1 MPDSNL
7 EHLPRPVHFGR
18 PRGLGSLCGAFGVL
32 LFLGACEEQNIYA
45 PPPPP
50 TVTVAQP
57 LIQDVTEYLEF
68 SGTTVAYAR
77 VEIPARVPGVLQ
89 AVHFEIGS
97 EVLKGDL
104 LFTIDPLEYEASVQ
118 AAEAE
123 LARAQAVLSEAE
135 KALGRARTLIQRG
148 NISQASLDEA
158 EADYLSAEAEVL
170 VREANLTSAR
180 IDLGYTQVTAP
191 LSGRV
196 GRNLVDVGNLVGQGS
211 ATVLTDITVY
221 DPIHVYF
228 EVNER
233 DLLRA
238 IERIRSEMGE
248 GGSTRDQANFPI
260 EVGLTTDEGYPHI
273 GVTDFTESQ
282 VDPDTGTLQVRG
294 VLQNPGEQP
303 ALLPGLFARVRVP
316 IAQRAEMPLVSE
328 NAVGFDQ
335 SGRYLLVVN
344 DEGIVEKRGVTLGQ
358 LVDGLR
364 VIERGIDPGDRVV
377 VTGVQRAR
385 EGIAVQAQEINMSS
399 LLLSA
404 NSGSASG
411 SSRRGEGQSAAG
423 DGTGAA
429 PAPAPALDAAND

>member
-1 MPDSNL
+1 MLGSNPEL
-7 EHLPRPVHFGR
+7 RRKPGLRGKS
-18 PRGLGSLCGAFGVL
+18 RGLSLLGGAFGAL
-32 LFLGACEEQNIYA
+32 LFLAACEEQNTYA

-57 LIQDVTEYLEF
+57 LIRDVTEYLEF
-68 SGTTVAYAR
+68 SGTTAAYAR

-97 EVLKGDL
+97 EVSKGDL
-104 LFTIDPLEYEASVQ
+104 LFTIDPQEYDASVQ
-118 AAEAE
+118 ATEAE

-135 KALGRARTLIQRG
+135 KTLGRARTLIQRG

-158 EADYLSAEAEVL
+158 EANYLSAEAEVL

-191 LSGRV
+191 MSGRV

-238 IERIRSEMGE
+238 IERIRSQIGE
-248 GGSTRDQANFPI
+248 GGSARDQANFPI
-260 EVGLTTDEGYPHI
+260 EVGLTTEEGYPHV

-282 VDPDTGTLQVRG
+282 VDPNTGTLQVRG
-294 VLQNPGEQP
+294 VLENPGKQP
-303 ALLPGLFARVRVP
+303 ALLPGLFTRVRVP
-316 IAQRAEMPLVSE
+316 IAERAAMPLVSE

-344 DEGIVEKRGVTLGQ
+344 DEGIVEKRTVTLGQ
-358 LVDGLR
+358 LVEGLR
-364 VIERGIDPGDRVV
+364 VIERGIDPSDRVI

-385 EGIAVQAQEINMSS
+385 EGIAVQAEEIDMMS

-404 NSGSASG
+404 NGASASETG
-411 SSRRGEGQSAAG
+411 RRGDGQRATG
-423 DGTGAA
+423 DSPGAA
-429 PAPAPALDAAND
+429 PDAATD

>member
-1 MPDSNL
+1 MLCSNP
-7 EHLPRPVHFGR
+7 EFSRRPAHCGK
-18 PRGLGSLCGAFGVL
+18 PRGLRFLGGAFGVL
-32 LFLGACEEQNIYA
+32 LFLAACEEQNTYA

-50 TVTVAQP
+50 SVTVAQP

-97 EVLKGDL
+97 EVSKGDL

-123 LARAQAVLSEAE
+123 LARAQAVLSESE
-135 KALGRARTLIQRG
+135 KTLGRARTLIQRG

-158 EADYLSAEAEVL
+158 EANFLSAEAEVL

-191 LSGRV
+191 MSGRV

-238 IERIRSEMGE
+238 IERIRSEIGN
-248 GGSTRDQANFPI
+248 GGSARDQANFPI
-260 EVGLTTDEGYPHI
+260 EVGLTTEEGYPHL

-282 VDPDTGTLQVRG
+282 VDRDTGTLQVRG
-294 VLQNPGEQP
+294 VLENPGEQP

-316 IAQRAEMPLVSE
+316 IAQRAAMPLVSE

-344 DEGIVEKRGVTLGQ
+344 DQGIVEKRSVILGQ
-358 LVDGLR
+358 LVEGLR
-364 VIERGIDPGDRVV
+364 VVERGIDPGDRVI

-385 EGIAVQAQEINMSS
+385 EGIAVQAEEIDMAS

-404 NSGSASG
+404 TGASTVG
-411 SSRRGEGQSAAG
+411 TGQRGEGQSAAG
-423 DGTGAA
+423 DRPSAAPGAA
-429 PAPAPALDAAND
+429 SD